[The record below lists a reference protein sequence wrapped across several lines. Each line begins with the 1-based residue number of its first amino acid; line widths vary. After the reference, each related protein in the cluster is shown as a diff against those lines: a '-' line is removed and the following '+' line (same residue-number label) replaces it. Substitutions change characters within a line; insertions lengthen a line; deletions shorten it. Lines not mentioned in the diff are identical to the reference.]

1 MKSLNFQ
8 PAKTKEDFRK
18 NYQLHDLAEFH
29 GKNLFSQWGVEYKEF
44 GKDRRY
50 EKVWEKGNDKPDIIA
65 QINNIKFLVDWKGK
79 KKKSYWVNKRAINSY
94 KNWGD
99 KLGCKVLVCFF
110 IFNDDNSIKERK
122 FAIVGENSYTELSQK
137 AWDKND
143 VIAFEE
149 TLPIFKRNVL
159 INKITR

>member
-110 IFNDDNSIKERK
+110 VFNDDNSIKERK

>member
-65 QINNIKFLVDWKGK
+65 EINNIKFLVDWKGK
-79 KKKSYWVNKRAINSY
+79 KKKSYWVNKRAITSY

-122 FAIVGENSYTELSQK
+122 FAIVGENSYAELSQK

-149 TLPIFKRNVL
+149 TLPIFKRNIL
-159 INKITR
+159 INKITK